1 MPDNIKLTGPSM
13 EERIANRLKNSGDGA
28 KPDVSVKKG
37 DSPSRTF
44 TNIHHNPN
52 LGLKEKR

>member
-1 MPDNIKLTGPSM
+1 M

-52 LGLKEKR
+52 LGSKEKR